1 MAGAGRFFED
11 FIVGDVIRHATPR
24 TVTLGDL
31 ALNQAL
37 YGNRYVVQSSDA
49 FAQGLGYPRSPVD
62 DLVTFHVV
70 FGKTVPDVSLNAFAN
85 LGYAAGRFLTP
96 VYPGDTL
103 SSTSEVIGVRP
114 TSKGDAGVVWV
125 RTRGSRADGELV
137 LEYVRWVLVRV
148 QGGRPLQDTVVP
160 ELPAVVDPA
169 EIGGACPRI
178 DLSAWDDALSG
189 SPRRFDDYAVGERI
203 DHVDGMTVEE
213 AEHQLATRLWQN
225 TARVHFDNH
234 AQKSSKIGRRL
245 VYGGHV
251 ISLAR
256 GLMYNGLENA
266 FHVAAINGG
275 RHVAPIFAGDTLYA
289 WSEILDKQALPG
301 RDDVGALRVR
311 LVGLKNDAPGAFPL
325 KTEEGKEGKD
335 HPAVVLDLDLWVL
348 LPR

>member
-24 TVTLGDL
+24 TVTVGDV

-37 YGNRYVVQSSDA
+37 YGNRFVVQSSDA
-49 FAQGLGYPRSPVD
+49 FAQAIGYPRSPVD
-62 DLVTFHVV
+62 DLIAFHVV

-85 LGYAAGRFLTP
+85 LGYAAGRFLRP

-103 SSTSEVIGVRP
+103 VSSSEVIGVRP

-125 RTRGSRADGELV
+125 RTRGVRADGAPV
-137 LEYVRWVLVRV
+137 LDYVRWVLVRV
-148 QGGRPLQDTVVP
+148 QGGRPIQDTVVP
-160 ELPAVVDPA
+160 DLPKAVDPS
-169 EIGGACPRI
+169 ELGDACPRL
-178 DLSAWDDALSG
+178 DLAAWDNAESG
-189 SPRRFDDYAVGERI
+189 SDRRFDDYHVGEKI

-225 TARVHFDNH
+225 TARVHFDGYG
-234 AQKSSKIGRRL
+234 QKSSRIGRRL

-256 GLMYNGLENA
+256 GLSFNGLENA
-266 FHVAAINGG
+266 FHIAGINGG

-289 WSEILDKQALPG
+289 WSEILDKQPLPG
-301 RDDVGALRVR
+301 RDDVGAMRVR
-311 LVGLKNDAPGAFPL
+311 LTGLKDCAGAAFPRL
-325 KTEEGKEGKD
+325 GEDGKD
-335 HPAVVLDLDLWVL
+335 HPAVVLDLDLWL
-348 LPR
+348 LIPR

>member
-24 TVTLGDL
+24 TVTEGDV

-37 YGNRYVVQSSDA
+37 YGNRFVVQSSDA
-49 FAQGLGYPRSPVD
+49 FARAIGYPRSPVD
-62 DLVTFHVV
+62 DLVAFHVV

-85 LGYAAGRFLTP
+85 LGYADGRFLRP

-103 SSTSEVIGVRP
+103 VSTSEVIGVRP

-125 RTRGSRADGELV
+125 RTRGVRSDGAPV
-137 LEYVRWVLVRV
+137 LEYVRWVLVRM
-148 QGGRPLQDTVVP
+148 QGGRPVQDTVVP
-160 ELPAVVDPA
+160 ELPESVDPA
-169 EIGGACPRI
+169 ALGAACPRI
-178 DLSAWDDALSG
+178 DLDRWDDAEAG
-189 SPRRFDDYAVGERI
+189 SPRRFDDYRVGERI

-225 TARVHFDNH
+225 TARVHFDGF

-256 GLMYNGLENA
+256 SLSYNGLETA
-266 FHVAAINGG
+266 FHVAGINGG

-289 WSEILDKQALPG
+289 WSEILDKQPLPG
-301 RDDVGALRVR
+301 RNDVGALRVR
-311 LVGLKNDAPGAFPL
+311 LTGLKDCAPAGFPRL
-325 KTEEGKEGKD
+325 GEDGKD
-335 HPAVVLDLDLWVL
+335 HPNVVLDLDLWL
-348 LPR
+348 LIPR

>member
-24 TVTLGDL
+24 TITDGDV

-37 YGNRYVVQSSDA
+37 YGNRFVVQSSDA
-49 FAQGLGYPRSPVD
+49 FARAIGYPRMPVD

-85 LGYAAGRFLTP
+85 LGYAAGRFLRP

-103 SSTSEVIGVRP
+103 VSTSEVIGVRP

-125 RTRGSRADGELV
+125 RTSGKRADGAPV
-137 LEYVRWVLVRV
+137 LDYVRWVLVRV
-148 QGGRPLQDTVVP
+148 QGGRPIQETVVP
-160 ELPAVVDPA
+160 DLPAAVDPA
-169 EIGGACPRI
+169 DLGGACPRI
-178 DLSAWDDALSG
+178 DRSFWDNAESG
-189 SPRRFDDYAVGERI
+189 SARRFDDYQVGEKI

-225 TARVHFDNH
+225 TAKVHFDAF

-256 GLMYNGLENA
+256 SLSFNGLENA
-266 FHVAAINGG
+266 FHIAGVNGG

-289 WSEILDKQALPG
+289 WSEILDKQPLPG

-311 LVGLKNDAPGAFPL
+311 MTGVKDFSTAEFPR
-325 KTEEGKEGKD
+325 TGEDGKD
-335 HPAVVLDLDLWVL
+335 HPNVVLDLDLWL
-348 LPR
+348 LIPR

>member
-24 TVTLGDL
+24 TVTLGDA
-31 ALNQAL
+31 ALYQAL
-37 YGNRYVVQSSDA
+37 YGSRYAVQSSDA
-49 FAQGLGYPRSPVD
+49 FAQAVGYPKSPLD
-62 DLVTFHVV
+62 DLITFHVV

-85 LGYAAGRFLTP
+85 LGYAAGRFLQP

-103 SSTSEVIGVRP
+103 ASTSEVIGVRP

-125 RTRGSRADGELV
+125 RTKGARPNGDLV
-137 LEYVRWVLVRV
+137 LDYVRWVLVRV
-148 QGGRPLQDTVVP
+148 EGGRPMPDPVVP
-160 ELPAVVDPA
+160 ALPAVVDPA

-178 DLSAWDDALSG
+178 DAGAWDDALAG
-189 SPRRFDDYAVGERI
+189 SVRRFDDYRVGERI

-225 TARVHFDNH
+225 TARVHFDGF

-289 WSEILDKQALPG
+289 WSEILDKQPLPG

-311 LVGLKNDAPGAFPL
+311 LVGCKDCAPGGFPL
-325 KTEEGKEGKD
+325 KGDDGKD

>member
-24 TVTLGDL
+24 TVTVGDV
-31 ALNQAL
+31 AL
-37 YGNRYVVQSSDA
+37 YQGLYGDRFTPQSSDA
-49 FAQGLGYPRSPVD
+49 FAQAVGYPKSPVS
-62 DLVTFHVV
+62 DLITFHTV

-85 LGYAAGRFLTP
+85 LGYAAGRFLRT

-103 SSTSEVIGVRP
+103 VSTSEVIGVRP

-125 RTRGSRADGELV
+125 RTRGTRADGAPV
-137 LEYVRWVLVRV
+137 LDYVRWVLVRV
-148 QGGRPLQDTVVP
+148 QGGRPIQETVVP
-160 ELPAVVDPA
+160 DLPEAVDPA
-169 EIGGACPRI
+169 DLGHACPRI
-178 DLSAWDDALSG
+178 DLEKWDDAESG
-189 SPRRFDDYAVGERI
+189 SSRRFGDYKIGEKI

-225 TARVHFDNH
+225 TARVHFDGF

-256 GLMYNGLENA
+256 SLSYNGLENA
-266 FHVAAINGG
+266 FHVAGINGG
-275 RHVAPIFAGDTLYA
+275 RHVAPIFAGDTLYV
-289 WSEILDKQALPG
+289 WSEILDKQPLPG

-311 LVGLKNDAPGAFPL
+311 MTGLKDCPPTDFPR
-325 KTEEGKEGKD
+325 KGEDGKD
-335 HPAVVLDLDLWVL
+335 HPSVVLDLDLWL
-348 LPR
+348 LIPR

>member
-24 TVTLGDL
+24 TVTVGDV

-37 YGNRYVVQSSDA
+37 YGNRFVVQSSDA
-49 FAQGLGYPRSPVD
+49 FARAIGYPQAPVD
-62 DLVTFHVV
+62 DLITFHVV

-85 LGYAAGRFLTP
+85 LGYAAGRFLRP

-103 SSTSEVIGVRP
+103 VSTSEVIGVRP

-125 RTRGSRADGELV
+125 KTSGKRSDGAAV
-137 LEYVRWVLVRV
+137 LEYVRWVLVRM
-148 QGGRPLQDTVVP
+148 QGGRPVQETVVP
-160 ELPAVVDPA
+160 DLPAAVDPA
-169 EIGGACPRI
+169 ELGAACPRV
-178 DLSAWDDALSG
+178 DLSKWDDDQAG
-189 SPRRFDDYAVGERI
+189 SARRFDDYQVGEKI

-213 AEHQLATRLWQN
+213 SEHQLATRLWQN
-225 TARVHFDNH
+225 TAKVHFDAY

-256 GLMYNGLENA
+256 SLSFNGLENA
-266 FHVAAINGG
+266 FHVAGINGG

-289 WSEILDKQALPG
+289 WSEILDKQPLPG

-311 LVGLKNDAPGAFPL
+311 MTGFKNHTPGDFPR
-325 KTEEGKEGKD
+325 TGEDGKD

>member
-11 FIVGDVIRHATPR
+11 FVVGDVIRHATPR
-24 TVTLGDL
+24 TVTVGDL

-37 YGNRYVVQSSDA
+37 YGNRFVVQSSDA
-49 FAQGLGYPRSPVD
+49 FARRIGYPMSPVD

-85 LGYAAGRFLTP
+85 LGYAAGRFLRP

-103 SSTSEVIGVRP
+103 VSSSEVIGVRP

-125 RTRGSRADGELV
+125 RTRGVRADGAPV
-137 LEYVRWVLVRV
+137 LDYVRWVLVRV
-148 QGGRPLQDTVVP
+148 EGGRPIPETVVP
-160 ELPAVVDPA
+160 ELPAAVDPA
-169 EIGGACPRI
+169 DLGGACPLI
-178 DLSAWDDALSG
+178 DRAAWDDLESG
-189 SPRRFDDYAVGERI
+189 SARRFDDYQVGEKI

-225 TARVHFDNH
+225 TAKVHFDAH

-256 GLMYNGLENA
+256 GLSFNGLENA
-266 FHVAAINGG
+266 FHVAGINGG
-275 RHVAPIFAGDTLYA
+275 RHVAPIHAGDTLYA
-289 WSEILDKQALPG
+289 WSEILDKQPLPG

-311 LVGLKNDAPGAFPL
+311 LTGVKDFSTAGFPRL
-325 KTEEGKEGKD
+325 GEDGKD
-335 HPAVVLDLDLWVL
+335 HPNVVLDLDLWL
-348 LPR
+348 LIPR

>member
-37 YGNRYVVQSSDA
+37 YGNRYAVQSSDA

-85 LGYAAGRFLTP
+85 LGYAAGRFLSP

-103 SSTSEVIGVRP
+103 ASTSEVIGVRP

-125 RTRGSRADGELV
+125 RTRGTRANGELV
-137 LEYVRWVLVRV
+137 LDYVRWVLVRV
-148 QGGRPLQDTVVP
+148 QGGRPLPDPVVP
-160 ELPAVVDPA
+160 SLPAVVDPA

-178 DLSAWDDALSG
+178 DASAWDDALSG
-189 SPRRFDDYAVGERI
+189 SARRFDDYQVGEKI

-225 TARVHFDNH
+225 TARVHFDGY

-266 FHVAAINGG
+266 FHVAAVNGG

-289 WSEILDKQALPG
+289 WSEILDKQPLPG

-311 LVGLKNDAPGAFPL
+311 LVGCKDTTPGAFPL
-325 KTEEGKEGKD
+325 KTADGKD
-335 HPAVVLDLDLWVL
+335 DPAVVLDLDLWVL